1 MKYNTLERTIH
12 LSDRDLNQYS
22 LRADS
27 FVDIELPNGDDLRL
41 YASEDGDYVSIT
53 VKTHRR
59 TGLLESKSE
68 NDDFDDFTTQ
78 RESIKTS
85 LYNGKWTQ
93 VQFTAFHDKET
104 EDETSKPKRITLSGN
119 FDYDRIEDIVDEDDF
134 ENYINSEEE

>member
-27 FVDIELPNGDDLRL
+27 YVDIELPNGDDLRL

-78 RESIKTS
+78 RESIQTS
-85 LYNGKWTQ
+85 LYGGMWTR
-93 VQFTAFHDKET
+93 VEFTAFHDKET
-104 EDETSKPKRITLSGN
+104 EDDSRYVNEQELKDML
-119 FDYDRIEDIVDEDDF
+119 DDRVG
-134 ENYINSEEE
+134 YEEE